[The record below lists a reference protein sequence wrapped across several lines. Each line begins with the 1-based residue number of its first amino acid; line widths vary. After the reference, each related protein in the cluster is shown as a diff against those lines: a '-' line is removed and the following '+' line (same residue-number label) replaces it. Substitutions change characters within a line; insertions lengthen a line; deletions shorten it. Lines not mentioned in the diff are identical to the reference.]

1 MSMTRAE
8 QARQA
13 SFRWPSQPPKAAV
26 QEWMTTE
33 EVCAATKFATSTIK
47 KYVSNGLLPA
57 YRGGT
62 SQLLRFKP
70 RDVDA
75 LFKRVNLKDAE
86 DADVQ

>member
-1 MSMTRAE
+1 MSNTRAE
-8 QARQA
+8 QSRQD
-13 SFRWPSQPPKAAV
+13 SFRWPSQPPKAA

-33 EVCAATKFATSTIK
+33 QVCAATKFATSTIK
-47 KYVSNGLLPA
+47 KYVSEDLLPA

-75 LFKRVNLKDAE
+75 LFKRVNAKDAE